1 MVDGLFFGIFLC
13 KGYTFLKKIMLSI
26 VILCDVNRNV
36 NINNHEDIFG
46 ISNTKWGLVFS
57 QFNKIKI
64 RTNIIILKSFSSNQ
78 NCTHALYRI
87 NVIPIRIIRLPTSLF
102 RQQQTSRITNPINS
116 STAKEITTP
125 KRTPFTKRTRHFIIG

>member
-1 MVDGLFFGIFLC
+1 MVCFATHMQRVHNFLN
-13 KGYTFLKKIMLSI
+13 KNMLSI

-64 RTNIIILKSFSSNQ
+64 RTNIIILESFSSNQ

-116 STAKEITTP
+116 STAKEITTLQ
-125 KRTPFTKRTRHFIIG
+125 RTPFTKRTRHFIIG